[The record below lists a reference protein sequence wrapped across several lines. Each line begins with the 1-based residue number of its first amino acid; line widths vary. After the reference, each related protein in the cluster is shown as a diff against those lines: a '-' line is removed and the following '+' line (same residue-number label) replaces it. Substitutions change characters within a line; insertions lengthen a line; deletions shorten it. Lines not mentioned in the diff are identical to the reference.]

1 MNGTLI
7 TSTPKSSMHALACQ
21 GIMVASCY
29 PQLRD
34 MLRKKLGDDY
44 VLLFAEPMPNS
55 ADNSIDWYT
64 PVQGAVQRLDALP
77 EAAQNRLRDT
87 LAQMAAEIR
96 RYADELRQ
104 SPDSAKQT
112 RGEILRL
119 ALHYPGEERI
129 FVVGDQPV
137 FTCWGH
143 GPGTPGAEAQDL
155 SRLSRNIQKAPLMAV
170 AAAEREEPLPAE
182 GHAPPLPRTE
192 QEPEPRGRL
201 APFPGAGCLWWLLAL
216 LLLLVLLFLLCVG
229 IDEQPARSGLTLYRL
244 KSRMPPELGMLRD
257 RNRALEDEIS
267 GLKERLQKHVAGCRE
282 ETPAEPAGEAMRIPE
297 KSAGISFLQG
307 AWRCETG
314 LVNLGNNEPLVIEFR
329 FDEKGEGQ
337 AIVQEQNGNRCTGP
351 VRATLGDAGLHIA
364 VDPQRCT
371 DGSLFSSQKID
382 CKNEGQSAQCSGLNE
397 EQGNHWEARFFR
409 LGD

>member
-77 EAAQNRLRDT
+77 EAAQDRLRDT

-137 FTCWGH
+137 FTC
-143 GPGTPGAEAQDL
+143 GATGRVPRA
-155 SRLSRNIQKAPLMAV
+155 RK
-170 AAAEREEPLPAE
+170 
-182 GHAPPLPRTE
+182 PRT
-192 QEPEPRGRL
+192 
-201 APFPGAGCLWWLLAL
+201 
-216 LLLLVLLFLLCVG
+216 
-229 IDEQPARSGLTLYRL
+229 
-244 KSRMPPELGMLRD
+244 
-257 RNRALEDEIS
+257 
-267 GLKERLQKHVAGCRE
+267 
-282 ETPAEPAGEAMRIPE
+282 
-297 KSAGISFLQG
+297 
-307 AWRCETG
+307 
-314 LVNLGNNEPLVIEFR
+314 
-329 FDEKGEGQ
+329 
-337 AIVQEQNGNRCTGP
+337 
-351 VRATLGDAGLHIA
+351 
-364 VDPQRCT
+364 
-371 DGSLFSSQKID
+371 
-382 CKNEGQSAQCSGLNE
+382 
-397 EQGNHWEARFFR
+397 
-409 LGD
+409 